1 MRSEAGRRSVVLIGD
16 PAELSEFSEWA
27 SARGVCM
34 TRDVGSDSLCAIA
47 TEDVLD
53 GNCTPDDA
61 LQLSAAAKL
70 GVRCLNTA
78 EGRRLLEG
86 HESTHAVSAT
96 PSMHGMR
103 IIDCTL

>member
-86 HESTHAVSAT
+86 TESTHAVSAK